1 MRASV
6 DGVTTSTQTTGALPS
21 ASPSSQGVDARG
33 VLALLEVL
41 EAHPHVD
48 PHSLVLVR
56 HGHVVARGWWAPYAP
71 EQPHLLY
78 SLSKSFTSTA
88 LGMAVADGL
97 LSLDDRLV
105 EVLPD
110 LADAA
115 TGERARSLTLRH
127 LVGMGSG
134 HLAET
139 WDPAQAADPDD
150 PLRGFLGIEPERE
163 PGTVFA
169 YNQPCTYAVG
179 AAVQH
184 ARGQTLLD
192 HLRSRLFAPLGVTGI
207 ERFGWQQHPA
217 GRDLGFTGLH
227 ATTDAVAAL
236 GVLLLQ
242 RGRWG
247 TEQLLPAEWVDEA
260 SRAHLPTPH
269 EPEVDWRQGYGFQLW
284 RQRHGFRGDGA
295 FGQFMLVLPEQDA
308 VVAITSDTP
317 DMQAVLDAV
326 WTHLLPGLD
335 DDERTGAAAVGE
347 AHRADE
353 ELAQRLAALAL
364 PPAGGAA
371 EPSDELAWDGLLLT
385 PSAVLRPGDA
395 ALRDVRVERR
405 DGGWWLVVQES
416 AAHEDGRAVATGQ
429 QVGAGW
435 RFEVPV
441 VAGEWLLLDAP
452 VPDDLGPIG
461 GGTVPL
467 AVSGGWVRA
476 HDAADGAESLQ
487 VEVRFLQTPHRL
499 VISGEPASASLR
511 ARWVTPPLRAG
522 SLAELRSPALARPA
536 RP

>member
-1 MRASV
+1 MVS
-6 DGVTTSTQTTGALPS
+6 TSPQTSALPAS
-21 ASPSSQGVDARG
+21 APSAQGVDARG
-33 VLALLEVL
+33 VLALVDAL

-48 PHSLVLVR
+48 PHSLVVVR
-56 HGHVVARGWWAPYAP
+56 HGHVVARGWWAPYTA

-78 SLSKSFTSTA
+78 SLSKSFTATA

-105 EVLPD
+105 EVLPG
-110 LADAA
+110 LAGAA
-115 TGERARSLTLRH
+115 TSERSRSLTLRH

-139 WDPAQAADPDD
+139 WDRAQAADPDE
-150 PLRGFLGIEPERE
+150 PLRGFLGLEPERE
-163 PGTVFA
+163 PGTAFA
-169 YNQPCTYAVG
+169 YNQPCTYAVA

-184 ARGQTLLD
+184 VRGESLLEQ
-192 HLRSRLFAPLGVTGI
+192 LRPRLFEPLGVAGA
-207 ERFGWQQHPA
+207 ERFGWQQHPE

-247 TEQLLPAEWVDEA
+247 GEQLLPAEWVEQA

-269 EPEVDWRQGYGFQLW
+269 EPAPDWRQGYGFQLW
-284 RQRHGFRGDGA
+284 RSRHGFRGDGA
-295 FGQFMLVLPEQDA
+295 YGQFMLVLPEHDA

-326 WTHLLPGLD
+326 WTHLLPALD
-335 DDERTGAAAVGE
+335 DDGRGDAAA
-347 AHRADE
+347 DD

-364 PPAGGAA
+364 PAAEGAA
-371 EPSDELAWDGLLLT
+371 EPADGRRWDGLVLT
-385 PSAVLRPGDA
+385 PSEVLRPGDA

-405 DGGWWLVVQES
+405 DDGWWLAVRES
-416 AAHEDGRAVATGQ
+416 AAPAGDGAGAVATGQ

-441 VAGEWLLLDAP
+441 VGGEWRLLDAP
-452 VPDDLGPIG
+452 VPDDLGRIG
-461 GGTVPL
+461 GGAVPL
-467 AVSGGWVRA
+467 AVSGGWVE
-476 HDAADGAESLQ
+476 AAGGAESLQ

-499 VISGEPASASLR
+499 VISGDAASASLR

-522 SLAELRSPALARPA
+522 SLAELRSPALARPSA
-536 RP
+536 P

>member
-1 MRASV
+1 VS
-6 DGVTTSTQTTGALPS
+6 TSTLPEAPPS
-21 ASPSSQGVDARG
+21 AQGVDARG
-33 VLALLEVL
+33 VLDLLDAL

-56 HGHVVARGWWAPYAP
+56 HGHVVARGWWAPYTP
-71 EQPHLLY
+71 DQPHLLY
-78 SLSKSFTSTA
+78 SLSKSFTATA
-88 LGMAVADGL
+88 LGLAVADGV
-97 LSLDDRLV
+97 LSLDDRLLD
-105 EVLPD
+105 VLPD
-110 LADAA
+110 LAGAA
-115 TGERARSLTLRH
+115 TSERARSLTLRH

-139 WDPAQAADPDD
+139 WDRAQAADPDE

-169 YNQPCTYAVG
+169 YNQPCTYAVA

-192 HLRSRLFAPLGVTGI
+192 HLRARLLGPLGVTGTD
-207 ERFGWQQHPA
+207 RFGWQQHPA

-247 TEQLLPAEWVDEA
+247 GEQLLPAEWVDEA
-260 SRAHLPTPH
+260 SRGHLPTPH

-295 FGQFMLVLPEQDA
+295 YGQFMLVLPEQDA
-308 VVAITSDTP
+308 VLAITSDTP

-326 WTHLLPGLD
+326 WTHLLPALD
-335 DDERTGAAAVGE
+335 GGGDAA
-347 AHRADE
+347 ADE
-353 ELAQRLAALAL
+353 ELAHRLAALAL
-364 PPAGGAA
+364 PPAAGAA
-371 EPSDELAWDGLLLT
+371 DPADEHAWDGLRLT

-395 ALRDVRVERR
+395 ALKDVRVERR
-405 DGGWWLVVQES
+405 DGAWWLSV
-416 AAHEDGRAVATGQ
+416 AEDGDTGSGGAVATGQ

-435 RFEVPV
+435 RFDVPV
-441 VAGEWLLLDAP
+441 VAGEWRLLDAP
-452 VPDDLGPIG
+452 VPEALGRVG
-461 GGTVPL
+461 GGAVPL
-467 AVSGGWVRA
+467 AVSGGWV
-476 HDAADGAESLQ
+476 DATGGAQSLQ

-499 VISGEPASASLR
+499 VISGEAASASLR

-522 SLAELRSPALARPA
+522 SLAELRSPALAQV
-536 RP
+536 

>member
-1 MRASV
+1 MSTPSSAVVPSSLP
-6 DGVTTSTQTTGALPS
+6 TSSPS
-21 ASPSSQGVDARG
+21 AQGVDARG
-33 VLALLEVL
+33 VLAFLDAV
-41 EAHPHVD
+41 EAHPLID
-48 PHSLVLVR
+48 PHSVVLVR

-78 SLSKSFTSTA
+78 SLSKSFTATA
-88 LGMAVADGL
+88 LGMAVADGV

-105 EVLPD
+105 DVLPG

-115 TGERARSLTLRH
+115 TSERARSLTLRH

-134 HLAET
+134 HLSET
-139 WDPAQAADPDD
+139 WDRAQAADPDE

-184 ARGQTLLD
+184 ARGETLLD
-192 HLRSRLFAPLGVTGI
+192 HLHSRVFEPLGVTGT
-207 ERFGWQQHPA
+207 ECFGWQQHPA

-247 TEQLLPAEWVDEA
+247 GEQLLPAAWVDEA

-269 EPEVDWRQGYGFQLW
+269 QPEVDWRQGYGFQLW
-284 RQRHGFRGDGA
+284 RQRHGYRGDGA
-295 FGQFMLVLPEQDA
+295 FGQFMLVLPEHDA

-326 WTHLLPGLD
+326 WTHLLPALD
-335 DDERTGAAAVGE
+335 DDERARSASS
-347 AHRADE
+347 ADADD
-353 ELAQRLAALAL
+353 ELAQRLVALAL
-364 PPAGGAA
+364 PPADGAA

-385 PSAVLRPGDA
+385 PSALLQPGDA
-395 ALRDVRVERR
+395 ALSDVRVERR
-405 DGGWWLVVQES
+405 ASGWWLVVQES
-416 AAHEDGRAVATGQ
+416 AVPE
-429 QVGAGW
+429 GW

-441 VAGEWLLLDAP
+441 AAGEWRLHDAP
-452 VPDDLGPIG
+452 VPEDLGRTG
-461 GGTVPL
+461 GGVVPL

-476 HDAADGAESLQ
+476 VGGTESLQ

-499 VISGEPASASLR
+499 VISGEAASASLR

-522 SLAELRSPALARPA
+522 SLAELRSPALARPST
-536 RP
+536 P

>member
-1 MRASV
+1 MPV
-6 DGVTTSTQTTGALPS
+6 
-21 ASPSSQGVDARG
+21 ASPSQQGVDARG
-33 VLALLEVL
+33 VLALLDALQE
-41 EAHPHVD
+41 HPHVD
-48 PHSLVLVR
+48 PHSLVVVR

-71 EQPHLLY
+71 DQPHLLY
-78 SLSKSFTSTA
+78 SLSKSFTATA
-88 LGMAVADGL
+88 LGLAVADGT
-97 LSLDDRLV
+97 LSLDARLV
-105 EVLPD
+105 DALPE
-110 LADAA
+110 LAASA
-115 TGERARSLTLRH
+115 TSDRARSLTLRH

-139 WDPAQAADPDD
+139 WDRAQAADPDE

-179 AAVQH
+179 AAVQR
-184 ARGQTLLD
+184 ARGETLLGQ
-192 HLRSRLFAPLGVTGI
+192 LGPRLFEPLGVAGT
-207 ERFGWQQHPA
+207 ERFGWQQHPR

-247 TEQLLPAEWVDEA
+247 ERQLLPTAWVDEA

-269 EPEVDWRQGYGFQLW
+269 EPEVDWQQGYGFQLW

-295 FGQFMLVLPEQDA
+295 YGQFMLVLPEHDA

-326 WTHLLPGLD
+326 WTHLLPALGD
-335 DDERTGAAAVGE
+335 DGSGGAD
-347 AHRADE
+347 ADE
-353 ELAQRLAALAL
+353 ELAQRLAGLAL
-364 PPAGGAA
+364 PPAAGAP
-371 EPSDELAWDGLLLT
+371 EPSDGPTWDGLLLT
-385 PSAVLRPGDA
+385 PSEVLRPGDA
-395 ALRDVRVERR
+395 ALEDVRVERR
-405 DGGWWLVVQES
+405 DGAWWLRVQES
-416 AAHEDGRAVATGQ
+416 AAPEGGQAVATGQ

-441 VAGEWLLLDAP
+441 VPGEHRLVEAP
-452 VPDDLGPIG
+452 VPDELG
-461 GGTVPL
+461 GGAVPL

-476 HDAADGAESLQ
+476 VGGSESLR

-499 VISGEPASASLR
+499 VVTGESASASVR

-522 SLAELRSPALARPA
+522 SLAELRSPALARQV
-536 RP
+536 